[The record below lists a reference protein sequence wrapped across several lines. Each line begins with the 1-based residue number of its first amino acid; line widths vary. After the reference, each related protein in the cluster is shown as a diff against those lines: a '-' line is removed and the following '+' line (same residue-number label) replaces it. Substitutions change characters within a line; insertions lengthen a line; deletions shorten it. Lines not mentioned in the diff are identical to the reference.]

1 MANPTKE
8 LDDVQMLVL
17 DQNYNKPLRRLINRE
32 YIKTPT
38 AGVVYAIQNCMPGY
52 PVNAL
57 ELVDRNLRDTV
68 NSIVIDNIILSMKR
82 DQVSLMLRAISN
94 QQLSGLFEC
103 GIPHFNNLFD
113 HNTNIPVYD
122 NSEFSVMSTIN
133 NYVETIYRN
142 NVEEFTEA
150 AMELM
155 SMLVNYSYLADRV
168 IRSGFIDR
176 ERPVLYVKKAYEDR

>member
-1 MANPTKE
+1 MTNSTEE
-8 LDDVQMLVL
+8 LDNVQMLVL
-17 DQNYNKPLRRLINRE
+17 DQNYNKSLRRLINRE

-38 AGVVYAIQNCMPGY
+38 AGVVYAIQKGIVGQH
-52 PVNAL
+52 VNAL
-57 ELVDRNLRDTV
+57 ELIDRNLRDTI

-82 DQVSLMLRAISN
+82 DQISHMLRAISN

-113 HNTNIPVYD
+113 HNTNIPIYD
-122 NSEFSVMSTIN
+122 NAEFSVMSTIN

-150 AMELM
+150 TMELM
-155 SMLVNYSYLADRV
+155 SMLVNYTYLADRV

-176 ERPVLYVKKAYEDR
+176 ERPVLYVKKNHEDR